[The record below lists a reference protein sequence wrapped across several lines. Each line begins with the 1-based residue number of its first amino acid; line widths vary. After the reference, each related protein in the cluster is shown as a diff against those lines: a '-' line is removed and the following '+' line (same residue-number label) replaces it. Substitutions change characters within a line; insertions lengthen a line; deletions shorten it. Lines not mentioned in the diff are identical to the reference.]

1 MIDVTLF
8 QNDSGDYVGFR
19 MTGHAEYAEYGSD
32 IVCAAVSVLVIN
44 TINRVEKFTDDEFN
58 SAVHEEKDIV
68 LFGIKSEKVSESAKL
83 LLNSLVL
90 GLEGIQA
97 EYGKKYIK
105 IRKKRKQ
112 EV

>member
-44 TINRVEKFTDDEFN
+44 TINSVEKFTDDEFN
-58 SAVHEEKDIV
+58 RAVHEEKDIV

>member
-8 QNDSGDYVGFR
+8 QNDNKDYVGFR

-44 TINRVEKFTDDEFN
+44 AMNSIEKFTDDEFDG
-58 SAVHEEKDIV
+58 AVHEEEDV
-68 LFGIKSEKVSESAKL
+68 VSFYIKSEKVSESAKL
-83 LLNSLVL
+83 LLDSFVL
-90 GLEGIQA
+90 GLEGVQA

>member
-44 TINRVEKFTDDEFN
+44 TINSVEIFRNTWCMFVW
-58 SAVHEEKDIV
+58 A
-68 LFGIKSEKVSESAKL
+68 
-83 LLNSLVL
+83 
-90 GLEGIQA
+90 
-97 EYGKKYIK
+97 K
-105 IRKKRKQ
+105 IRQNATAAEDTLKRNTH
-112 EV
+112 

>member
-44 TINRVEKFTDDEFN
+44 TINSVDDEFN

>member
-8 QNDSGDYVGFR
+8 QNDSGDYIGFR

-44 TINRVEKFTDDEFN
+44 AMNSVEKFTDDEFEG
-58 SAVHEEKDIV
+58 AVHEEKDV
-68 LFGIKSEKVSESAKL
+68 VSFDIKSEKVSESAKL
-83 LLNSLVL
+83 LLNSIVL

>member
-32 IVCAAVSVLVIN
+32 IVCAAVSVN
-44 TINRVEKFTDDEFN
+44 SVEKFTDDEFN

>member
-44 TINRVEKFTDDEFN
+44 TIN
-58 SAVHEEKDIV
+58 
-68 LFGIKSEKVSESAKL
+68 SEV
-83 LLNSLVL
+83 
-90 GLEGIQA
+90 
-97 EYGKKYIK
+97 
-105 IRKKRKQ
+105 RKRIHDN
-112 EV
+112 ENRTYYDH

>member
-44 TINRVEKFTDDEFN
+44 TINSVEKFTDDEFN
-58 SAVHEEKDIV
+58 SAVHE
-68 LFGIKSEKVSESAKL
+68 
-83 LLNSLVL
+83 
-90 GLEGIQA
+90 
-97 EYGKKYIK
+97 KKT
-105 IRKKRKQ
+105 
-112 EV
+112 

>member
-19 MTGHAEYAEYGSD
+19 MTGHAEYGSD

-44 TINRVEKFTDDEFN
+44 TINSVEKFTDDEFN

>member
-44 TINRVEKFTDDEFN
+44 TINSVEKFTDDEFN
-58 SAVHEEKDIV
+58 SAVHEENRFQV
-68 LFGIKSEKVSESAKL
+68 ECSGIPRSHSTRPL
-83 LLNSLVL
+83 
-90 GLEGIQA
+90 
-97 EYGKKYIK
+97 
-105 IRKKRKQ
+105 
-112 EV
+112 